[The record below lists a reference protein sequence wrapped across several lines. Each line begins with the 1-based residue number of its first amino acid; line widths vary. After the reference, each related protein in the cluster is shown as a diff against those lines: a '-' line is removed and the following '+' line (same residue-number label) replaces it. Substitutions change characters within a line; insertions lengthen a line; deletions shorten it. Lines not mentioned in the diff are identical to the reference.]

1 MSITEESSAS
11 KSEDESS
18 SDPSIKS
25 EGNLSKS
32 SGKWQDEP
40 KSIKSGQVENLP
52 TMIKETHSNDG
63 DLLTDEI
70 RIEPPAFNRESDM
83 LKYKRELKFNQNLFD
98 E

>member
-1 MSITEESSAS
+1 MSITEESSDL
-11 KSEDESS
+11 KSEEDSS

-25 EGNLSKS
+25 KKTEE
-32 SGKWQDEP
+32 WDDDP

-52 TMIKETHSNDG
+52 TMIKETHSDEV

-70 RIEPPAFNRESDM
+70 RIEPPAFQRESDM

-98 E
+98 EQ